1 MLGLG
6 VMLMVV
12 AHQVWLQA
20 RGWRFNAL
28 SPYFLVDFLMFTLI
42 GIGSL
47 VEPLPHRS
55 LTEEILFSAFVL
67 SGLAGYYLGL
77 HFPIGTLYKLRL
89 VPIVVRF
96 PSLQLLKRF
105 VVQTLLLQLAIT
117 GVVALLLFQRM
128 SALGLSLADMLTI
141 SVLQIHAQVTTEGL
155 GALPVIVVYIITV
168 MLLIHLYRLLQLHR
182 FSTAFFF
189 YIILTVSYLSIAS
202 TRVPV
207 LLCLSAPVAYYH
219 YAIRRI
225 NKLLLIALFMGA
237 PVAIT
242 LLQGLRSNA
251 LFAWTVSDRLIAEII
266 VMKSFHKLWQRYV
279 DESLELEWGANY
291 YYYSPLTF
299 VPKAVWTE
307 KPQTSFET
315 RWTLNLFGSLLDE
328 DRQISVHTF
337 TPWGEG
343 LVQFGWLGGIVNL
356 FLYGMILNYAIG
368 FFRERPHACIVYYF
382 YAVLAATF
390 VRTSV
395 QALAFTTLLYLI
407 AVWVYE
413 RFFMNSPSSEE
424 VALQCAS

>member
-1 MLGLG
+1 MLGVG
-6 VMLMVV
+6 VMLMVI
-12 AHQVWLQA
+12 AHQAWLWA
-20 RGWRFNAL
+20 RGWQFNTL
-28 SPYFLVDFLMFTLI
+28 SPYFLVDFLIFSLI
-42 GIGSL
+42 GLGSL

-105 VVQTLLLQLAIT
+105 IVQTLLLQLAIT

-141 SVLQIHAQVTTEGL
+141 SALQIHAQVTTEGL
-155 GALPVIVVYIITV
+155 GALPVVVVYIITV

-189 YIILTVSYLSIAS
+189 YIILTASYLSIAS

-242 LLQGLRSNA
+242 LLHGLRSNA
-251 LFAWTVSDRLIAEII
+251 LFAWTVFDRLVAEII
-266 VMKSFHKLWQRYV
+266 VMKSFHTLWQRYI
-279 DESLELEWGANY
+279 DGAIELEWGANY

-299 VPKAVWTE
+299 VPKALWAE

-328 DRQISVHTF
+328 DGQIAVHTF

-343 LVQFGWLGGIVNL
+343 LVQFSWLGGAVNL
-356 FLYGMILNYAIG
+356 FLYGLIVNYAIR
-368 FFRERPHACIVYYF
+368 FFRDRPHACMVYYF

-395 QALAFTTLLYLI
+395 QALAFTTLLYLV
-407 AVWVYE
+407 AVWAYE
-413 RFFMNSPSSEE
+413 TLFLKRPSSEE
-424 VALQCAS
+424 VVARCA

>member
-1 MLGLG
+1 MLGVG
-6 VMLMVV
+6 VMLMVI
-12 AHQVWLQA
+12 AHQAWLWA
-20 RGWRFNAL
+20 RGWQFNTL
-28 SPYFLVDFLMFTLI
+28 SPYFLVDFLIFSLI
-42 GIGSL
+42 GLGSL

-55 LTEEILFSAFVL
+55 LTEEILFSIFVL

-77 HFPIGTLYKLRL
+77 HFPYAAFHKRWLAPLKARIPLPQIFR
-89 VPIVVRF
+89 
-96 PSLQLLKRF
+96 QLGI
-105 VVQTLLLQLAIT
+105 QTLLLLLA
-117 GVVALLLFQRM
+117 VVAVVSLLLVQRM
-128 SALGLSLADMLTI
+128 SALGLSVADMLSL
-141 SVLQIHAQVTTEGL
+141 SVLQIHAQVATEGL
-155 GALPVIVVYIITV
+155 GALPVIVIYIFTV
-168 MLLIHLYRLLQLHR
+168 MALIHLYRLLQARR
-182 FSTAFFF
+182 FTVAFGFYVVLTA
-189 YIILTVSYLSIAS
+189 SYLLIAS
-202 TRVPV
+202 TRIPV
-207 LLCLSAPVAYYH
+207 LLCLSAPIAYYH
-219 YAIRRI
+219 YTIRRI
-225 NKLLLIALFMGA
+225 NKLLLVALLVGA

-242 LLQGLRSNA
+242 LLHGLRSNA

-413 RFFMNSPSSEE
+413 RFFMNSSSSEE

>member
-1 MLGLG
+1 MLGVG
-6 VMLMVV
+6 VMLMVI
-12 AHQVWLQA
+12 AHQAWLWA
-20 RGWRFNAL
+20 RGWQFNTL
-28 SPYFLVDFLMFTLI
+28 SPYFLVDFLIFSLI
-42 GIGSL
+42 GLGSL

-141 SVLQIHAQVTTEGL
+141 SALQIHAQVTTEGL
-155 GALPVIVVYIITV
+155 GALPVVVVYIITV

-189 YIILTVSYLSIAS
+189 YIILTASYLSIAS

-242 LLQGLRSNA
+242 LLHGLRSNA
-251 LFAWTVSDRLIAEII
+251 LFAWTVFDRLVAEII
-266 VMKSFHKLWQRYV
+266 VMKSFHTLWQRYIDGTV
-279 DESLELEWGANY
+279 NLEWGANY

-299 VPKAVWTE
+299 VPKALWAE

-328 DRQISVHTF
+328 DGQISVHTF

-343 LVQFGWLGGIVNL
+343 LVQFGWLGGAVNL
-356 FLYGMILNYAIG
+356 FLYGLIVNYAIR
-368 FFRERPHACIVYYF
+368 FFRDRPHACMVYYF

-395 QALAFTTLLYLI
+395 QALAFTTLLYLV
-407 AVWVYE
+407 AVWAYE
-413 RFFMNSPSSEE
+413 TLFLKRPSSEE
-424 VALQCAS
+424 VVARCA

>member
-20 RGWRFNAL
+20 RGWQFNAM
-28 SPYFLVDFLMFTLI
+28 SPYFLVDFLIFSLI
-42 GIGSL
+42 GLGSL

-55 LTEEILFSAFVL
+55 ITEEILFSTFVL

-77 HFPIGTLYKLRL
+77 HLPFETVHKRWLA
-89 VPIVVRF
+89 PIVVRA
-96 PSLQLLKRF
+96 PLLQMFNRF
-105 VVQTLLLQLAIT
+105 GIQTLLMLLAII
-117 GVVALLLFQRM
+117 GVVTLVLTQRM
-128 SALGLSLADMLTI
+128 SALGLSLADRLTM
-141 SVLQIHAQVTTEGL
+141 SALQIYTQVTTEGL

-189 YIILTVSYLSIAS
+189 YIILTASYLSIAS

-225 NKLLLIALFMGA
+225 NKLLLIALFIGA

-242 LLQGLRSNA
+242 LLHGLRGNA
-251 LFAWTVSDRLIAEII
+251 LFAWTVSDMMIAEIS
-266 VMKSFHKLWQRYV
+266 VTKSFHKLWQRYV

-395 QALAFTTLLYLI
+395 QALAFTTLLYLV
-407 AVWVYE
+407 ATWVYE
-413 RFFMNSPSSEE
+413 RFFMSQLSSEE
-424 VALQCAS
+424 VSLRCAS